1 MSVGTIKILL
11 GIACI
16 PLLLFLAGGVIYVY
30 YLVYKWFIERLSRL
44 RQLKMKFAKDTQTYK
59 EVISS
64 CHIEDE
70 DAKKARE
77 VENEFR
83 KLTWGRILFMT
94 HEHYITTAIITSFVV
109 AIIFLLITFCIEE
122 SLVTNNERVV
132 LAFVGILATFV
143 VITNHAQSTERI
155 KQLEK
160 MLTKKETELKL
171 AIAEQES
178 NYKKE
183 VKTAIQEVK
192 KSHMSQTYA
201 FIEACQDQSTYKL
214 SKSIAE
220 DLRNKKK
227 LSYKIGF
234 GKGKK
239 SMTAKVHIQE
249 RVVFF
254 TSTVSPF
261 ELISA
266 EEINTINGVIYNQDF
281 VNIIVSTLLQ
291 LKKEE
296 GK

>member
-1 MSVGTIKILL
+1 MHDVVIILL
-11 GIACI
+11 NLLAIPIVLLTIVGVWLYCI
-16 PLLLFLAGGVIYVY
+16 YAFKQFKLWCGLKNINYTRKKL
-30 YLVYKWFIERLSRL
+30 RLKKIKEQVRTKISR
-44 RQLKMKFAKDTQTYK
+44 K
-59 EVISS
+59 EPFF
-64 CHIEDE
+64 D
-70 DAKKARE
+70 RFYRWT
-77 VENEFR
+77 N
-83 KLTWGRILFMT
+83 
-94 HEHYITTAIITSFVV
+94 EHYIITGFIASIIVAGLFVVVMVVYEILTSIGCCCCSHQYITSD
-109 AIIFLLITFCIEE
+109 
-122 SLVTNNERVV
+122 ERVV

-160 MLTKKETELKL
+160 MLTNKETELRL
-171 AIAEQES
+171 AIDEQES

-183 VKTAIQEVK
+183 VNTAIQEVK
-192 KSHMSQTYA
+192 KSHMWHTYE
-201 FIEACQDQSTYKL
+201 FIEACQDQLTYKL
-214 SKSIAE
+214 SKSLADDI
-220 DLRNKKK
+220 RNKQK
-227 LSYKIGF
+227 LTYTIGL
-234 GKGKK
+234 GRGQK